1 MRHNAF
7 ANGPIEHLLLLE
19 ACQVMKKEGKKDRE
33 KNDGRSDR
41 VIAKNA
47 QIT

>member
-1 MRHNAF
+1 MDQSS
-7 ANGPIEHLLLLE
+7 LLLLE
-19 ACQVMKKEGKKDRE
+19 ACQAVKKKIKKRE

-47 QIT
+47 QIS

>member
-19 ACQVMKKEGKKDRE
+19 ACQAMKKEDIKRE
-33 KNDGRSDR
+33 KIEGRSDR